1 MVTTTDENFSTYWS
15 ASDYGSKDFGMSDF
29 IIKNLEKAV

>member
-15 ASDYGSKDFGMSDF
+15 ASGYGKKDYGMSDF
-29 IIKNLEKAV
+29 IVSNLEKAV